1 MKKIFLASL
10 IGFSSVVAHAQL
22 ANRYIVKTKGVQVAI
37 EEASSDSTQLAQ
49 KDPSDAPQDFI
60 GKNFKFYSLCDWKE
74 GMRFMVMPDK
84 YDLIVKTFCD
94 AETNKEVSSMT
105 LRYKIMEYKGHSTT
119 EDGHARIHFLCQDN
133 GKNYYYEIPYGSFED
148 YCYAKTGVPTLAYLD
163 DVDTARKILL
173 NKRLFTKTTSYFI
186 DTNQGEGFEE
196 ISVPSQTEVTVVKIG
211 VGTRSFP
218 VKLIVEDKEGN
229 QFFQNIALSKTN
241 SGMTDNNFEL
251 FDNLHHTF
259 YGSFQL
265 IDDMTMLGKMSDYV
279 GKTIHTKVAMKL
291 LNDRSQKMQ
300 GVPPLI
306 GFIVQEARSVTG
318 KPDHYQL
325 RLKNEITDGIFFKEV
340 SFVQESDNVA
350 EGYKSDDHDFFGN
363 LFALGS
369 GRMIDTS
376 QGSRAMINVG
386 HVSQGFTED
395 EVMLAVGVPEKV
407 QEGKN
412 GQYDWIYQRSNN
424 QYLHVTFSSARTV
437 LKTSVDKS
445 RAKGAVRRR

>member
-10 IGFSSVVAHAQL
+10 LVFSYVVAQAQL
-22 ANRYIVKTKGVQVAI
+22 ANQYIVKTKGVQI
-37 EEASSDSTQLAQ
+37 TLEEASPESDQTAQ
-49 KDPSDAPQDFI
+49 KDPTAPQDFI
-60 GKNFKFYSLCDWKE
+60 GKSFKFYSLCDWKE
-74 GMRFMVMPDK
+74 GMRFMVIPDK

-133 GKNYYYEIPYGSFED
+133 GKNYYYEIPHGTFED
-148 YCYAKTGVPTLAYLD
+148 YCYTKTGVPTLAYLD
-163 DVDTARKILL
+163 DVDNARKILL

-196 ISVPSQTEVTVVKIG
+196 ISVPSQTEVTIVKIG

-218 VKLIVEDKEGN
+218 VKIIVEDKEGN
-229 QFFQNIALSKTN
+229 QFFQNVALSKTN

-265 IDDMTMLGKMSDYV
+265 IDDMTMLDKMSDYE
-279 GKTIHTKVAMKL
+279 GKTIHTKIAMKL

-306 GFIVQEARSVTG
+306 GFIVQEARSIAG
-318 KPDHYQL
+318 KPDYYRL
-325 RLKNEITDGIFFKEV
+325 RLKNEITNGIFFKEV
-340 SFVQESDNVA
+340 SFIQQSDNVA
-350 EGYKSDDHDFFGN
+350 EGYRSDDSDYFGN

-369 GRMIDTS
+369 GRMVETS

-395 EVMLAVGVPEKV
+395 EVMLAVGVPDKV

-412 GQYDWIYQRSNN
+412 GQYDWIYERSNN
-424 QYLHVTFSSARTV
+424 QYLHVTFSSGRIV

-445 RAKGAVRRR
+445 RVKKPVHKK